1 MTNNHTNIELLQ
13 QKVALFSDQ
22 QSYNELFLHFY
33 PSLQQFAFS
42 FVKSKQLSEEVV
54 SDVFIKIWEKRKT
67 LHNITNLKLYL
78 FTSTRNTAINY
89 LKKKKGE
96 QHILAEDYWV
106 ELNSVYFDPEKL
118 MITAEMV
125 TRIHKAIQSLPPKCK
140 LIFKL
145 IKEEG
150 LKYKEVAT
158 LLDLSVKTVEN
169 QMTLALKR
177 IGSEIGFNIKHSIST
192 TTKPA

>member
-1 MTNNHTNIELLQ
+1 MNTNQSYIELLQ
-13 QKVALFSDQ
+13 QKIALFDDQ

-33 PSLQQFAFS
+33 ASLQQFAFLYIQ
-42 FVKSKQLSEEVV
+42 SKQLSEEIV

-67 LHNITNLKLYL
+67 LHNIGNLKLYL

-89 LKKKKGE
+89 LKKQKGQ
-96 QHILAEDYWV
+96 QHIAAQDYWI

-125 TRIHKAIQSLPPKCK
+125 TKIHKAIQSLPPKCK
-140 LIFKL
+140 MIFKL

-150 LKYKEVAT
+150 LKYKEVAA
-158 LLDLSVKTVEN
+158 LLNLSVKTVEN
-169 QMTLALKR
+169 QMTLALKK
-177 IGSEIGFNIKHSIST
+177 ISVAIGFNIKHSIA
-192 TTKPA
+192 TKSI